1 MEEIYF
7 KEEAR
12 NKLLSG
18 INKLHDAVAS
28 TMGPNGKTVIISDV
42 YGKPKVTKDGVSVA
56 RAISFKDPVE
66 NMGAELIKEVAELT
80 VDIAGDGTTT
90 ATVLATA
97 FINNLITF
105 ESKDINKA
113 FDEIIPKVLEQLKIN
128 SRTLERDNIK
138 HVATISAN
146 NDITIGE
153 VIQNAYNH
161 SDIIKIEESTSNS
174 DILELVEGMQL
185 DVSYLSKAF
194 VNIDRKAECE
204 LTNPHVLIIDGK
216 LENLKVFEQLLNTVA
231 ANNESLLIITEHV
244 SEQVLRMLETNAL
257 SGNIKLC
264 VIKSPGFGQHRKD
277 LLKDIAKFTQSTI
290 ITDLS
295 KPYTLSIAGKLQ
307 SVRVTKNNSILV
319 KDSSIDVTEAIA
331 DLNELSK
338 SIDLSEHDK
347 DLIIQR
353 RDRLTGKISI
363 IKVGGVSEIEM
374 KERKDRYD
382 DAVLAVACALE
393 EGIVQG
399 AGLALYHSIQNV
411 YDVKYDEKT
420 PYHFIMKSLL
430 SPYDNICKNGTC
442 IPVMSNMFDQNIID
456 PLKVT
461 RCALENAVSVAKTIL
476 STDTIILNERQWS

>member
-66 NMGAELIKEVAELT
+66 NMGAELIKEAAELT
-80 VDIAGDGTTT
+80 VDVAGDGTTT

-97 FINNLITF
+97 FVNNLKEF
-105 ESKDINKA
+105 ESRDINKA
-113 FDEIIPKVLEQLKIN
+113 FDEIIPKVIDQLKQN
-128 SRTLERDNIK
+128 SKTLERHDIK

-146 NDITIGE
+146 NDTVIGDI
-153 VIQNAYNH
+153 IQEAYNH
-161 SDIIKIEESTSNS
+161 SDIIKVEESASNN

-194 VNIDRKAECE
+194 VNIERKAECE

-216 LENLKVFEQLLNTVA
+216 LETLKGFEQLLNAVA
-231 ANNESLLIITEHV
+231 ANNESLLIITEHIT
-244 SEQVLRMLETNAL
+244 EQVLRMLETNAL

-264 VIKSPGFGQHRKD
+264 AIKSPGFGQHRKD

-295 KPYTLSIAGKLQ
+295 KPHTLNVAGKLQ

-319 KDSSIDVTEAIA
+319 KDNTVDVTEIIN

-363 IKVGGVSEIEM
+363 IKVGGISEVEM

-393 EGIVQG
+393 EGIVEG
-399 AGLALYHSIQNV
+399 AGRALSNASETISEDNEIIIAIV
-411 YDVKYDEKT
+411 
-420 PYHFIMKSLL
+420 KSLFAPNNQIL
-430 SPYDNICKNGTC
+430 FNGAK
-442 IPVMSNMFDQNIID
+442 IDGFDMFELNIID

-461 RCALENAVSVAKTIL
+461 RCALENAVAVAKTIL
-476 STDTIILNERQWS
+476 STDTIILNERQWN

>member
-66 NMGAELIKEVAELT
+66 NMGAELIKEAAELT
-80 VDIAGDGTTT
+80 VDVAGDGTTT

-97 FINNLITF
+97 FVNNLKEF
-105 ESKDINKA
+105 ESRDINKA
-113 FDEIIPKVLEQLKIN
+113 FDEIIPKVIEQLKHG
-128 SRTLERDNIK
+128 SKTLERHDIK

-146 NDITIGE
+146 NDTVIGDI
-153 VIQNAYNH
+153 IQEAYNH
-161 SDIIKIEESTSNS
+161 SDIIKVEESASNN

-194 VNIDRKAECE
+194 VNIERKAECE

-216 LENLKVFEQLLNTVA
+216 LETLKGFEQLLNAVA
-231 ANNESLLIITEHV
+231 ANNESLLIITEHIT
-244 SEQVLRMLETNAL
+244 EQVLRMLETNAL

-264 VIKSPGFGQHRKD
+264 AIKSPGFGQHRKD

-295 KPYTLSIAGKLQ
+295 KPYTLNVAGKLQ

-319 KDSSIDVTEAIA
+319 KDNTVDVTEIIN

-363 IKVGGVSEIEM
+363 IKVGGISEVEM

-399 AGLALYHSIQNV
+399 GGLALYHANQIVAKTIKNLKHQSVELAVLTSLNKPNDILNV
-411 YDVKYDEKT
+411 
-420 PYHFIMKSLL
+420 
-430 SPYDNICKNGTC
+430 
-442 IPVMSNMFDQNIID
+442 PVLNNMFELNIID

-461 RCALENAVSVAKTIL
+461 RCALENAVAVAKTIL
-476 STDTIILNERQWS
+476 STDTIILNERQWN